1 MSNSESKP
9 IVHPISS
16 ESELKSWLSKED
28 MLLILDL
35 HLDWSGPCQ
44 VLIPFLEPLVH
55 SFENVDRRLAFL
67 SVDVSQFQECLEKIL
82 SLNSACILPSFV
94 ENVTVDCGVKME
106 QQEKEQEMVV
116 VQEEEREEQE
126 EKDEALLLETIGE
139 SSSTKKESKLDQIK
153 IQRLIRKKGCI
164 PMFVAIKAKE
174 IIAIVDSG
182 ANYPAIEQIVKQF
195 IPELSDEDNHD
206 EKEQD
211 GGFLAATAAA
221 SDVRNG

>member
-1 MSNSESKP
+1 MSNTENKP

-94 ENVTVDCGVKME
+94 ENVTVDCGVKTE
-106 QQEKEQEMVV
+106 QQEKEQEMVM
-116 VQEEEREEQE
+116 VQEEREEQE

-139 SSSTKKESKLDQIK
+139 SSSTEKESKLDQIK

-182 ANYPAIEQIVKQF
+182 ANYSAIEQIVKQF

-206 EKEQD
+206 EKAQD
-211 GGFLAATAAA
+211 GGVVADIAAA